1 VYSIVREWLDT
12 CRRLRQSDFSP
23 NYLIKNKIN
32 SAVRGGFLPIN
43 LEKLKIENSYLDN
56 VLVDKTRIPNPN
68 VSE

>member
-32 SAVRGGFLPIN
+32 PAVRGGFLPIN

-68 VSE
+68 VSD